1 MWKYYILFIYLS
13 INIWVVSAFLAIM
26 NDATVNIYMKIFTC
40 TYMFILL
47 RYIPRGGTAIL
58 YSSRMYNL

>member
-26 NDATVNIYMKIFTC
+26 NDATVNIYMKIFTW
-40 TYMFILL
+40 TYMFIL
-47 RYIPRGGTAIL
+47 RYIPRGGTAVL
-58 YSSRMYNL
+58 YSSPMYNL